1 MDVKCSLRCGHRPLQ
16 TGRTMMM
23 SQLRWGVGWK
33 RWWQEELSQ
42 KSKRFIV
49 TPCREVSRGMG
60 AVGKSRSR
68 SHLWEGLKSK
78 VWCHIAGGAPS
89 ELTSYL
95 QLLLAVTLLMCCLSC
110 VFFLL
115 MSSLY
120 NKRCWTPYV
129 VTREQGM
136 SEWLCPK
143 SLTPY
148 SLVTT

>member
-1 MDVKCSLRCGHRPLQ
+1 MSLHDFRERVRGIRKTFRASDTWNVWESCSLRCGHRPLQ

-68 SHLWEGLKSK
+68 SHLWEGLRPKL
-78 VWCHIAGGAPS
+78 CTAGYR
-89 ELTSYL
+89 LVRRL
-95 QLLLAVTLLMCCLSC
+95 QKQT
-110 VFFLL
+110 
-115 MSSLY
+115 
-120 NKRCWTPYV
+120 
-129 VTREQGM
+129 EEIQGQHGD
-136 SEWLCPK
+136 EEHVLHK
-143 SLTPY
+143 LN
-148 SLVTT
+148 LHTTHLKKWAEV